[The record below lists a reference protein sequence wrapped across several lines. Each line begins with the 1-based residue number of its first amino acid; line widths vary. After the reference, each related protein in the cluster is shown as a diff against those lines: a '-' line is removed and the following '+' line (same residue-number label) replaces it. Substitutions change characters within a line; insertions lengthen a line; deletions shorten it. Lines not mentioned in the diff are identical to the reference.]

1 MGDPPSEA
9 GYPCD
14 QEERYRVGARFKA
27 VVDPSDN
34 LFTLRP
40 L

>member
-1 MGDPPSEA
+1 MGTPPFEA

-14 QEERYRVGARFKA
+14 HEERYRVGARFKA

-34 LFTLRP
+34 PFTLKP